1 MMTIRFNPVP
11 MAPLDSLVSFF
22 RPRQELPDKVAPHS
36 PAILVMTDFRQV
48 PAITVEPG
56 VSIEWALQRMKECGV
71 RMLLVTNPQQ
81 QVLGLITTTDI
92 QGEKPMTLGTE
103 YNRRF
108 AEITVREVMTPYE
121 HLDVIAM
128 ESVLKAS
135 VGEVVDT
142 MRRVG
147 RRHALVLD
155 FDRHSQSNAIRGMFS
170 FSQICRQLGQPMED
184 MVEVATTFADM
195 EIALNG

>member
-1 MMTIRFNPVP
+1 MTFPFNPVP
-11 MAPLDSLVSFF
+11 MAPLDSMVGFF
-22 RPRQELPDKVAPHS
+22 RPRQELPDKVAQHG

-71 RMLLVTNPQQ
+71 RMLLVTNPRH
-81 QVLGLITTTDI
+81 QVMGLITTTDI
-92 QGEKPMTLGTE
+92 QGEKPMRLGNE

-121 HLDVIAM
+121 QLDFMAM
-128 ESVLKAS
+128 EDVLKAS
-135 VGEVVDT
+135 VGEVVAT
-142 MRRVG
+142 LRRVG

-155 FDRHSQSNAIRGMFS
+155 FDRHSQSKAIRGLFS
-170 FSQICRQLGQPMED
+170 LTQICRQLGQPMED
-184 MVEVATTFADM
+184 LVEVATTFAEM
-195 EIALNG
+195 EVALNG

>member
-1 MMTIRFNPVP
+1 MTLRFNPVP

-22 RPRQELPDKVAPHS
+22 RPRQELPDKVALHS

-48 PAITVEPG
+48 PAFTVEPG

-92 QGEKPMTLGTE
+92 QGEKPMSLGNE

-121 HLDVIAM
+121 HLDVITMAN
-128 ESVLKAS
+128 VLKAS
-135 VGEVVDT
+135 VAEVVDT

-155 FDRHSQSNAIRGMFS
+155 FDRYSQSNAIRGMFS
-170 FSQICRQLGQPMED
+170 LSQICRQSGQPMED